1 MLHEVTEDGGLGFCH
16 GALVDILP
24 LSYHGPLVIALDSNV
39 LIDFQQH
46 GDLLL
51 NDELPD
57 VDETYARNLMGLMSL
72 LNIWFL
78 RDIRFV
84 VTPRSLSDATTVN
97 QRFLD
102 RRLPAVEAIASS
114 LAFQFGDWTVMAPSY
129 AGAPAPVG
137 EETGLPPGADRD
149 LVLEAQAVGAHVFL
163 TRDRPLL
170 NRVSLSRPTML
181 IVAPHIIADQLQ
193 SAGVT
198 PISGGTCGAENC
210 PYRDWPLVA
219 PDMGKWGG
227 LLSMFEDKK

>member
-46 GDLLL
+46 GHLLL
-51 NDELPD
+51 NEELPD
-57 VDETYARNLMGLMSL
+57 VDKTYAEDLVGLMSL
-72 LNIWFL
+72 LNIWLL

-84 VTPRSLSDATTVN
+84 VTPRSLSDAKTVN

-102 RRLPAVEAIASS
+102 RRLPAIEAIASS
-114 LAFQFGDWTVMAPSY
+114 LAFQFGDWTVTAPSY

-137 EETGLPPGADRD
+137 KETGLAPGADRD

-170 NRVSLSRPTML
+170 DRVALSGSAMV
-181 IVAPHIIADQLQ
+181 IVAPHVIADQLL
-193 SAGVT
+193 SAGVS
-198 PISGGTCGAENC
+198 PLSGGICGAEDC

-227 LLSMFEDKK
+227 LLSMFEEKE